1 MSEAVQTI
9 LSQFDRSIM
18 FLVWTSL
25 DTYKKDK
32 EQWER
37 VIFNQYLDVNTI
49 MHLDEKRSMIAQ
61 IERSEEP

>member
-1 MSEAVQTI
+1 MSETVQTI

-37 VIFNQYLDVNTI
+37 VIFNQYPDVNTI

>member
-1 MSEAVQTI
+1 MSETVQTI